1 MKYKIADFCRLHDG
15 RVVRE
20 AWPGSI
26 IYCEDV
32 SKPHKVSVAPARS
45 SSGAASGPA
54 SEPASGPASEPAT
67 SAEAMLFSKIEE
79 LLNAI
84 DSFLHQRVSNRTEME
99 RLWKSYLPPTSPSYQ
114 QPDASLPTNASMSS
128 VIDTI
133 NSILRRLP

>member
-1 MKYKIADFCRLHDG
+1 MKYKIADFCRLPDG

-32 SKPHKVSVAPARS
+32 SKPHEVRVD
-45 SSGAASGPA
+45 
-54 SEPASGPASEPAT
+54 PAT

-79 LLNAI
+79 LLDAI
-84 DSFLHQRVSNRTEME
+84 DSFLHLSVSNRTEME
-99 RLWKSYLPPTSPSYQ
+99 RLWKSYLPPTSPYYQ
-114 QPDASLPTNASMSS
+114 QPDVSLPTNASMSS